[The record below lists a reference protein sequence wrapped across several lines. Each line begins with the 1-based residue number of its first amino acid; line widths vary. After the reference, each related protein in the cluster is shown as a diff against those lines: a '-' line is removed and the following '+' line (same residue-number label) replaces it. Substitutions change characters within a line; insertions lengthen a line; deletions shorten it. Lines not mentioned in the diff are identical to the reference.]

1 MTFDDAQL
9 GLSDAARLGKRIHKK
24 LFFENAD
31 LSAADRRAF
40 TEDIDTVTW
49 QYTLKPS
56 TINVNAYRDDER
68 DYGELAVVHAT
79 LKSPKHAA
87 RLAERIHRAIP
98 YPLLLVLTYNA
109 QWAVSTAHKRA
120 SRAEAGVTIAEDI
133 RTTRWIE
140 ADTPTDVEQAFV
152 TSLALDELPQTD
164 FYALYTAWHQRLI
177 ALACA
182 RLSGRFHL
190 PTEHE
195 TLSAQRE
202 RLANCHQLENDI
214 ARLRAEIKKETRFNR
229 QVELNTRIKGLQAT
243 LRDTATTL

>member
-9 GLSDAARLGKRIHKK
+9 GLPDAARLGKRIHKK

-98 YPLLLVLTYNA
+98 YPLLLVLNYNA
-109 QWAVSTAHKRA
+109 QWALSTAHKRA
-120 SRAEAGVTIAEDI
+120 SRAEAGVTVAEDI
-133 RTTRWIE
+133 RTTRWIDS
-140 ADTPTDVEQAFV
+140 DTPTDVEQAFV
-152 TSLALDELPQTD
+152 ASLALDELPQTD
-164 FYALYTAWHQRLI
+164 FYALYSAWHQRLI

-190 PTEHE
+190 PAEHE
-195 TLSAQRE
+195 TRSAQRE
-202 RLANCHQLENDI
+202 RLAECHQLENDI
-214 ARLRAEIKKETRFNR
+214 AQLRAEIKKETRFNR
-229 QVELNTRIKGLQAT
+229 QVELNTRIKELQAT

>member
-9 GLSDAARLGKRIHKK
+9 GLPDAARLGKRIHKK

-79 LKSPKHAA
+79 LKSAKHAA

-98 YPLLLVLTYNA
+98 YPLLLVLTYNG
-109 QWAVSTAHKRA
+109 QWALSTAHKRA
-120 SRAEAGVTIAEDI
+120 SRAEAGVTVAEDI

-140 ADTPTDVEQAFV
+140 ADTPTDVEQAFAA
-152 TSLALDELPQTD
+152 SLGLDALPQTD
-164 FYALYTAWHQRLI
+164 FYALYAAWHQRLI

-190 PTEHE
+190 PAEHE
-195 TLSAQRE
+195 TRSAQRE
-202 RLANCHQLENDI
+202 RLAECHQLENDI
-214 ARLRAEIKKETRFNR
+214 ARLRAEINKETRFNR
-229 QVELNTRIKGLQAT
+229 QVELNTRIKGLEVT
-243 LRDTATTL
+243 LRDTAATL

>member
-9 GLSDAARLGKRIHKK
+9 GLPDAARLGKRIHKK

-109 QWAVSTAHKRA
+109 QWALSTAHKRA

-133 RTTRWIE
+133 RTTRWIDS
-140 ADTPTDVEQAFV
+140 DTPTDVEQAFV

-164 FYALYTAWHQRLI
+164 FYALYSAWHQRLI

-190 PTEHE
+190 PTEHD
-195 TLSAQRE
+195 TRSAQRE
-202 RLANCHQLENDI
+202 RLANCHQLENEI
-214 ARLRAEIKKETRFNR
+214 ARLRNEIKKETRFNR
-229 QVELNTRIKGLQAT
+229 QVELNTRIKGLEAT
-243 LRDTATTL
+243 LRDTATAL

>member
-9 GLSDAARLGKRIHKK
+9 GLPDAARLGKRIHKK

-79 LKSPKHAA
+79 LKSAKHAA

-109 QWAVSTAHKRA
+109 QWALSTAHKRA

-152 TSLALDELPQTD
+152 ASLALDELPQTD
-164 FYALYTAWHQRLI
+164 FYALYSAWHQRLI

-190 PTEHE
+190 PTEHN
-195 TLSAQRE
+195 TRSAQRE
-202 RLANCHQLENDI
+202 RLAECHQLENDI

-229 QVELNTRIKGLQAT
+229 QVELNTRIKGLEAT
-243 LRDTATTL
+243 LRDTAAAL